1 MVASSVVQF
10 VFRRI
15 SVCCEFAI
23 ERSDAAITEPKRYLE
38 TFFIAGLKSR
48 EKASSPI
55 DPQAIIGKKEDLL
68 PNTISASINSK
79 RVCDL
84 EIVEIEASKMRIAKT
99 KISEKL

>member
-1 MVASSVVQF
+1 MPAKSF
-10 VFRRI
+10 NTI
-15 SVCCEFAI
+15 AI
-23 ERSDAAITEPKRYLE
+23 ERSDAAITEPKKYLE

-68 PNTISASINSK
+68 PNTTSASVNSK
-79 RVCDL
+79 RICDL
-84 EIVEIEASKMRIAKT
+84 EIVEIEASRIRIAKT